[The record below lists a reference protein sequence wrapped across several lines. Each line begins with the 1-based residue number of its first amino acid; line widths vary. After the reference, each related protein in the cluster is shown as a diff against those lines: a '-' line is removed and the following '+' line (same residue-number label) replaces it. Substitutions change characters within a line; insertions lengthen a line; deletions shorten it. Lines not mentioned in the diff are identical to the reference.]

1 MRMPTRAERAPADAQ
16 NLAKVLDYTAP
27 TRHGGGAEYSWM
39 RLNNGL
45 DTSPVA
51 SLTGSCVIVCGGE
64 TEWAALDHYLSSTRS
79 TSSPSADDPR

>member
-1 MRMPTRAERAPADAQ
+1 
-16 NLAKVLDYTAP
+16 
-27 TRHGGGAEYSWM
+27 M